1 MPQSYIEPDYLVLSK
16 SEKKSITKTLLIF
29 PILCICFLVV
39 MLVGELDVTSSLPSF
54 TKCKYFFTANRIV
67 SDFCNGKTNSIM
79 AHNLAYF
86 DNGTLNY
93 VYYSGIQDIYDGGS
107 ELLNEVYETFLE
119 DKLVI
124 SFVGMPYAQTQT
136 HLNKFSDTN
145 ERSYV
150 WRAIG
155 YVFRGQQ
162 DIMQV
167 DIQFLSPESYYV
179 FISPTLPELSD
190 DASAEEIQAFEEYQ
204 LSEEYAL
211 LQETKEYFTWVFN
224 VASSQSEDTIKYIE
238 NVFDKHNIS
247 APLINQFI
255 TRYFTNEAYYLNR
268 TFTEDIKTNYQ
279 QNFAWMLYA
288 LAREVNIIE
297 SNISYGMYDKTT
309 RAISLSLSL
318 EMKDWAGRIAF
329 LRIPI
334 LYTPSGYQVV
344 DQQISCLA
352 EANFESER
360 LGQLLTFFHTES
372 MPEDVLWERA
382 AFELNRR

>member
-54 TKCKYFFTANRIV
+54 TKCKYFFTANRIL

-119 DKLVI
+119 DELVI

-150 WRAIG
+150 WHAIG

-190 DASAEEIQAFEEYQ
+190 DASAEEIQAFEEYK
-204 LSEEYAL
+204 LSAEYAL
-211 LQETKEYFTWVFN
+211 LQETKEYFAWVFN

-372 MPEDVLWERA
+372 MPEDVLWEKA